1 MKLAVLVLSL
11 GTLCIPGI
19 ALAQSGTGPITST
32 SAVTCTGSG
41 ASGKCTVNKT
51 NQNSRGSGTLGN
63 TTPSSTGGS
72 TLGTGTTGTTGATG
86 SSNMNVPPASGG
98 SLGGGAGGS
107 AGGSSSGSS
116 GGGGM

>member
-1 MKLAVLVLSL
+1 MRLAVLALSL

-41 ASGKCTVNKT
+41 ALGKCTVNGT
-51 NQNSRGSGTLGN
+51 NQNSRGSGTPGN
-63 TTPSSTGGS
+63 TTPGATGGGS
-72 TLGTGTTGTTGATG
+72 VGTGTTGTTGATG
-86 SSNMNVPPASGG
+86 SNMIPPPASGG

-107 AGGSSSGSS
+107 AGGSSGGSS
-116 GGGGM
+116 GGSGY

>member
-1 MKLAVLVLSL
+1 MRLAVLALSL

-41 ASGKCTVNKT
+41 ALGKCTVNGTK
-51 NQNSRGSGTLGN
+51 QNSRGSGTLGN

-72 TLGTGTTGTTGATG
+72 SVGMGTTGTTGATG
-86 SSNMNVPPASGG
+86 SGNKILPPASGG

-107 AGGSSSGSS
+107 AGGSSGGSS
-116 GGGGM
+116 GGGGL

>member
-1 MKLAVLVLSL
+1 MRLAVLALSL

-19 ALAQSGTGPITST
+19 AVAQSGTGPITST

-41 ASGKCTVNKT
+41 ASGKCTVNGT

-63 TTPSSTGGS
+63 TTPSSTGDS
-72 TLGTGTTGTTGATG
+72 SVGTGTTGTTGATG
-86 SSNMNVPPASGG
+86 SKMILPPASGG

-107 AGGSSSGSS
+107 AGGSSGGLS
-116 GGGGM
+116 GGGGL